1 MDIGDAVSWIIY
13 LIFFLMTIIYF
24 YLFKKD
30 RVLIHLYFSLTPT
43 FLCIYLLMNYHHYQP
58 VEGAWILAFLM
69 FISLVTFMVYWM
81 IYTFFK
87 HHD

>member
-30 RVLIHLYFSLTPT
+30 RVLIHLYFPLTPT

-58 VEGAWILAFLM
+58 VEGAWTLAFLM

>member
-43 FLCIYLLMNYHHYQP
+43 FLWIYLLMNYHHYQP
-58 VEGAWILAFLM
+58 VEGAWTLAFLM

>member
-30 RVLIHLYFSLTPT
+30 RVLIHLYF
-43 FLCIYLLMNYHHYQP
+43 CIYLLMNYHHYQP
-58 VEGAWILAFLM
+58 VEGAWTLAFLM

>member
-1 MDIGDAVSWIIY
+1 MDHLFDLFFNDYHLFLLIQKRSSIDSF
-13 LIFFLMTIIYF
+13 IFFF
-24 YLFKKD
+24 DPDFF
-30 RVLIHLYFSLTPT
+30 VL
-43 FLCIYLLMNYHHYQP
+43 YLLMNYHHYQP
-58 VEGAWILAFLM
+58 VEGAWTLAFLM

>member
-58 VEGAWILAFLM
+58 VEGAWTLAFLM
-69 FISLVTFMVYWM
+69 FISLFTVMASCM